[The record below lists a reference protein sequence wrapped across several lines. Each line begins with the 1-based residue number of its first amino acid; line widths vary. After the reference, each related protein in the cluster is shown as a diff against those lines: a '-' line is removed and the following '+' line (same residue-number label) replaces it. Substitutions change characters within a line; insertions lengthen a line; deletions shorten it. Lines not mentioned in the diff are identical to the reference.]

1 MRGTQ
6 NHNDMQ
12 TLPERWVASPKR
24 VLGNPVVSEYLDT
37 EHRASRGKLVII
49 THGLLISQKGSLAL
63 GRHQSL
69 PPLTFL
75 PSG

>member
-1 MRGTQ
+1 
-6 NHNDMQ
+6 MQ
-12 TLPERWVASPKR
+12 TLPEEWAVSLKG
-24 VLGNPVVSEYLDT
+24 VLGNPVVSEYVDT
-37 EHRASRGKLVII
+37 EHRASRDKLVII
-49 THGLLISQKGSLAL
+49 THGLLLFYKGTLAL